1 MTDATGNDTASH
13 SIKESKRW
21 SIWIDIEGF
30 STLWGVGNK
39 AALGLSA
46 LMEGIYRIGTQV
58 YRDDGDRLFAHQ
70 FGDGFIIVADFH
82 ELELDRCTAI
92 AVSLMRHV
100 SRAGC
105 LARAAIAEG
114 EFADISG
121 LWPKVIREAGLRD
134 GSNDCIA
141 LGSGIMTLLPV
152 MGTAL
157 IVANKL
163 DAKNPVKGSI
173 LTVATANAARISPS
187 FQRKEAADDIRLT
200 IIDWVHA
207 DHRLIDQIWTAA
219 GIGRPTSEVEQA
231 VRDYSSTEKPPPAWI
246 EGTYRYNS
254 IC

>member
-1 MTDATGNDTASH
+1 MTGETTDHAPSAIEEG
-13 SIKESKRW
+13 KRW

-30 STLWGVGNK
+30 STLWDRGNK
-39 AALGLSA
+39 AVRGLTA
-46 LMEGIYRIGTQV
+46 LMEGIYRLGSEV

-82 ELELDRCTAI
+82 EPELDRCAAI

-121 LWPKVIREAGLRD
+121 LWPKVIREATARD
-134 GSNDCIA
+134 GSDDCVA

-157 IVANKL
+157 IAANKL

-173 LTVATANAARISPS
+173 LTVATDNAARISPS
-187 FQRKEAADDIRLT
+187 FQRKEAADDSRFT

-207 DHRLIDQIWTAA
+207 DHGLIDQIWTAA
-219 GIGRPTSEVEQA
+219 SIGRPIGEAEQA
-231 VRDYSSTEKPPPAWI
+231 VRDYAAAEHPPTAWI
-246 EGTYRYNS
+246 EGTFGYNA
-254 IC
+254 IR